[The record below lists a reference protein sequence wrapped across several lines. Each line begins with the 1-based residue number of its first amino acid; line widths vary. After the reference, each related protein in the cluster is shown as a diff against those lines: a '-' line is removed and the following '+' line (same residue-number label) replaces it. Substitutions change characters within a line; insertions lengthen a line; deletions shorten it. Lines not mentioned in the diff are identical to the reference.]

1 MVRLAAGTLSET
13 FFPLAAFALA
23 HRLHRRPFEKGPSLR
38 TVWPR
43 RKKVRTMLNPSY
55 LPVRPSTV
63 LRRSSFPIASRRLV
77 LVLVLVLGRVA
88 SRRSTL
94 VVDRW
99 SSSSLALFL
108 SLHSQFDA
116 YRFLSTSAS
125 IHCARL
131 SLYIGRGNEPRFHG
145 CRAFKLCNFFF
156 ASSLPRICAS
166 GFRRCLRNSFS
177 LEEMLS

>member
-1 MVRLAAGTLSET
+1 MPTASTAGPS
-13 FFPLAAFALA
+13 
-23 HRLHRRPFEKGPSLR
+23 RRAPSLR

-55 LPVRPSTV
+55 LPVRLPCFVVALS
-63 LRRSSFPIASRRLV
+63 PSRR

-99 SSSSLALFL
+99 SSSSSLAVFLF
-108 SLHSQFDA
+108 LHSQFDA

-156 ASSLPRICAS
+156 RQQSPSYLRVWLSSLPT
-166 GFRRCLRNSFS
+166 NSFS
-177 LEEMLS
+177 LSKRCYRNDRVDEITARMIAV

>member
-77 LVLVLVLGRVA
+77 LVLVLGRVA

-99 SSSSLALFL
+99 SSSLAVFL

-145 CRAFKLCNFFF
+145 CRAFKLCDFFF
-156 ASSLPRICAS
+156 ASSLPRICTS

-177 LEEMLS
+177 PEEMLS

>member
-1 MVRLAAGTLSET
+1 MPTASTAGPS
-13 FFPLAAFALA
+13 
-23 HRLHRRPFEKGPSLR
+23 RRAPSLR

-55 LPVRPSTV
+55 LPVRLPCFVVALS
-63 LRRSSFPIASRRLV
+63 PSRRLV

-99 SSSSLALFL
+99 SSSSSLAVFLF
-108 SLHSQFDA
+108 LHSQFDA

-125 IHCARL
+125 NHRARL

-156 ASSLPRICAS
+156 ASSLPRISTS
-166 GFRRCLRNSFS
+166 GFRRCLRTVF
-177 LEEMLS
+177 LSRRCYRNDRVDEITARMIAV

>member
-63 LRRSSFPIASRRLV
+63 FRRSSFPIASRR

-99 SSSSLALFL
+99 SSSLAVFL
-108 SLHSQFDA
+108 SLHSRFDA

-125 IHCARL
+125 IHRARL

-145 CRAFKLCNFFF
+145 CRAFKLSNFFF
-156 ASSLPRICAS
+156 ASNLPRIRTS
-166 GFRRCLRNSFS
+166 GFRRCLRDSFS